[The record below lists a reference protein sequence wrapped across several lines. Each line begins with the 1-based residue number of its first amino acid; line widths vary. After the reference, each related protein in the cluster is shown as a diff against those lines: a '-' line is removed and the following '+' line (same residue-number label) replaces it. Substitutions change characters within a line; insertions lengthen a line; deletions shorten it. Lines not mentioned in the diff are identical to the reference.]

1 MGVLSG
7 ETSKRPGFCGTG
19 ISRLI
24 GTKLKI
30 KVEGECKHAN
40 NHPHC
45 FSGVQ
50 SPAVSRGQSQ
60 SFYESADLV
69 ARN

>member
-30 KVEGECKHAN
+30 KVEGECKHPN

-69 ARN
+69 DRN

>member
-1 MGVLSG
+1 MGVLFG
-7 ETSKRPGFCGTG
+7 ETSKRPGFCG
-19 ISRLI
+19 ISISGVI

-30 KVEGECKHAN
+30 KVEGECKHPN

-45 FSGVQ
+45 FSWEQ
-50 SPAVSRGQSQ
+50 SSAVSRGQSQ